1 MFSIILLD
9 CTFACRTLGF
19 LKLSTRS
26 SFSPQEQEAATAMAE
41 LDLKLDLKLAG
52 GKRRL

>member
-9 CTFACRTLGF
+9 CTFACRTLRF
-19 LKLSTRS
+19 LKLATGPGS
-26 SFSPQEQEAATAMAE
+26 SPLEQEAATAMAE
-41 LDLKLDLKLAG
+41 LDLKLAG